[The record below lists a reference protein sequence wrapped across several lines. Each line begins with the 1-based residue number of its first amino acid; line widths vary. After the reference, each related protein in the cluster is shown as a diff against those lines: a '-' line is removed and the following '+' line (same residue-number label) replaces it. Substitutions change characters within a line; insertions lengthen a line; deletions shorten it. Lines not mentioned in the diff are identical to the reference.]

1 MITDPSP
8 VQPSDAP
15 ITASKLSPLRILCLG
30 DSLTEGYSHFG
41 TKFTPYSKW
50 MKEVLVAKW
59 PDRAIEVI
67 TDGVSGDLV
76 TPPGGFK
83 RRMERH
89 SFLKVPSNPPIT
101 HTILLGGTND
111 LAYNRPVQTLYAVFE
126 TLIFTPLSN
135 SSKVLIITIP
145 ECHVRA
151 KVLDE
156 KREELNDMLVYTL
169 GRKDNVLEQL
179 ASYDK
184 DEYKTL
190 YANYPQMNSST
201 FDLRGA
207 MPYHN
212 MELEKRELLWDDGLH
227 FTEEGYKEIGIMV
240 GEKMIQVI
248 EEVKPEKEISLSGRG
263 TMGIE

>member
-1 MITDPSP
+1 MISDSSP
-8 VQPSDAP
+8 VQPSKAP
-15 ITASKLSPLRILCLG
+15 ITTSKLSPLRILCLG
-30 DSLTEGYSHFG
+30 DSLTEGYSQFG
-41 TKFTPYSKW
+41 TKFSPYSKW
-50 MKEVLVAKW
+50 MKEVLVEKW

-89 SFLKVPSNPPIT
+89 FPSNPPIT

-126 TLIFTPLSN
+126 TLIFKPLSN
-135 SSKVLIITIP
+135 SSKVLILTVP

-169 GRKDNVLEQL
+169 GRKDNV
-179 ASYDK
+179 
-184 DEYKTL
+184 
-190 YANYPQMNSST
+190 ST

-212 MELEKRELLWDDGLH
+212 MELGKRERLWDDGLH

-240 GEKMIQVI
+240 GEKMIQII